1 MAAARGGAAPAP
13 PAPPEY
19 PPPGSPL
26 RGVRAAWFAAVKAGD
41 VGAAGALLAGGAHL
55 DASGAE
61 LRCER
66 GATALMWAAAEGH
79 DALLR
84 LLLAHGCD
92 VEARCSR
99 AGGSALVWAASRNQ
113 LTSLRTLLA
122 AGADAGRPAPPGG
135 AHGSWDV
142 QVRRTRAP
150 QLRARSACALAAQA
164 KSATA
169 APRAHAAFA

>member
-1 MAAARGGAAPAP
+1 MEAAHGG
-13 PAPPEY
+13 EY

-26 RGVRAAWFAAVKAGD
+26 SGVRAAWFAAAKAGD
-41 VGAAGALLAGGAHL
+41 VAAAAALLAGGAHL
-55 DASGAE
+55 DEGGAE

-79 DALLR
+79 DALMR

-99 AGGSALVWAASRNQ
+99 AGGSALLWAASRNQ

-122 AGADAGRPAPPGG
+122 AGADAGRPAPPRD
-135 AHGSWDV
+135 AHGGWDV
-142 QVRRTRAP
+142 QVRRARAP
-150 QLRARSACALAAQA
+150 QLRTRSACAFAAQA
-164 KSATA
+164 GARGVQLRGHML
-169 APRAHAAFA
+169 PLRA